1 MNRTQTSSLAPRR
14 RTPSFAGHGGVPGS
28 GKTVAHCRRTQ
39 DAFTLIEMLLALA
52 VSAIV
57 LAGIGSVFYSAM
69 RLRER
74 TTALLDSTA
83 PLSHALDI
91 LRRDLKGALPPNG
104 GMAGDFRSGALSI
117 GLGQNYGLD
126 FSTTT
131 GVIDD
136 NSPWGDVQEVIYELR
151 DPVTR
156 NSSGGKDLVR
166 AVSRNLLSTT
176 ALEWDE
182 QLLLSNVETLEF
194 YSYDG
199 YEWLSSWDTS
209 LNETNLP
216 SAVMVRIQLAGED
229 RVQDSR
235 RQPFEM
241 IVPLVCQSRTN
252 ATDTSSESTGGSQ

>member
-1 MNRTQTSSLAPRR
+1 MNRTRTNPPTPGR
-14 RTPSFAGHGGVPGS
+14 RTLSNAGCGS
-28 GKTVAHCRRTQ
+28 VSGAAGTGRDREG
-39 DAFTLIEMLLALA
+39 FTLIEMLLALA

-57 LAGIGSVFYSAM
+57 LAGIGGVFYSAM

-83 PLSHALDI
+83 PLSQALDI
-91 LRRDLKGALPPNG
+91 LRRDLKGTLPPSG
-104 GMAGDFRSGALSI
+104 GLAGDFRSGALNI
-117 GLGQNYGLD
+117 GLGQNYGLS

-131 GVIDD
+131 GVISDKA
-136 NSPWGDVQEVIYELR
+136 PWGDVQEVIYELR

-182 QLLLSNVETLEF
+182 QLLLSNVDKLEF

-199 YEWLSSWDTS
+199 YDWRSSWDTS
-209 LNETNLP
+209 LSETNLP
-216 SAVMVRIQLAGED
+216 SAVMVRLQLAGQSRSED
-229 RVQDSR
+229 A
-235 RQPFEM
+235 RQQPIEI

-252 ATDTSSESTGGSQ
+252 ATDTSSSDASMGGSQ